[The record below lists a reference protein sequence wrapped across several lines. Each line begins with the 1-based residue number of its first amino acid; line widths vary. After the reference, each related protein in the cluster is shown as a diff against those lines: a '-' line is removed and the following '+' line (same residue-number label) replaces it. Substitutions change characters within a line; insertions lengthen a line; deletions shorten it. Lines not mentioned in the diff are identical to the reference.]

1 LLLGRRGIE
10 RLRGS
15 WPVGPAFCS
24 LFVVQIPISSL
35 GELRLIL
42 VEIYIS
48 RNEAQKHLKK
58 IASLGN
64 NKEAEIVPE
73 PKEASEE

>member
-1 LLLGRRGIE
+1 M
-10 RLRGS
+10 
-15 WPVGPAFCS
+15 
-24 LFVVQIPISSL
+24 VQIPISSL